1 MATFE
6 VELIGHFCTVVTVD
20 AEDESTAEENAIEA
34 FENEFYVGGNQGA
47 EGWDDV
53 QISSVD
59 KAE

>member
-6 VELIGHFCTVVTVD
+6 VELIGHFCAVMTVD

-34 FENEFYVGGNQGA
+34 FEHEYYVGGNQGA
-47 EGWDDV
+47 EGWDNV